1 MSDTET
7 TTQTQT
13 GIVTL
18 TPKAQ
23 EMVRSFLKEEADPSS
38 KVLRLAVDSGGC
50 SGFSYSISIDER
62 KDTDVVQ
69 SFDGFD
75 AVMDPMCVQFLQNI
89 RVDYVDTIGHAGFTF
104 DNPQAKS
111 TCGCGNSF
119 TV

>member
-7 TTQTQT
+7 TT

-23 EMVRSFLKEEADPSS
+23 EMVRSFLAEEENPSS

-69 SFDGFD
+69 AFDGFE